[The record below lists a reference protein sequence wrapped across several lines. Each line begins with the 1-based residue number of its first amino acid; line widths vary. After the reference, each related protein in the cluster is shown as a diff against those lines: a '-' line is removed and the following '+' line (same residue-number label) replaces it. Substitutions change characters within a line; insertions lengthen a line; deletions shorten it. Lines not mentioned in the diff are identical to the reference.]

1 LNEEKEK
8 MNRLKKIA
16 RKKYLEQN
24 ELLEKKSHTSFGKL
38 ILADEK
44 NAPEFSFSGAQRFQ
58 KLGGIMASKTTPGPI
73 YTVTDKY
80 KFDVEPT
87 WGFGSGERPPIY
99 TAEEYE
105 YFKHAYNEKFD
116 FGKVN
121 KRWKKHIGGAMSVEP
136 RIKYDFKEG
145 APGPGRYEPEIKG
158 IKKKMPAY
166 FFGEKTNQNSLNLLV
181 GTNEIVG
188 PGAYKV
194 EKAGFTS
201 IHQVPPKYT
210 MCKDKRKGLD
220 NKVFTKNETYYQY
233 SSCASQIDSRK
244 TSVPF
249 LSFSKADRDKDKK
262 TGMFPSTMS
271 KMPTKIRIEHP
282 KF

>member
-1 LNEEKEK
+1 
-8 MNRLKKIA
+8 LKKIA

-24 ELLEKKSHTSFGKL
+24 EVLEKKSHTSFGKL

-44 NAPEFSFSGAQRFQ
+44 NAPTFSFSGAERFQ
-58 KLGGIMASKTTPGPI
+58 KVGGLVSKTTPGPV

-80 KFDVEPT
+80 KFGVNPE
-87 WGFGSGERPPIY
+87 WGFGTGQRPAIH
-99 TAEEYE
+99 TAEAYE
-105 YFKHAYNEKFD
+105 YFNHAYDEKYD

-121 KRWKKHIGGAMSVEP
+121 KRWKKNVGGAMSLEP

-145 APGPGRYEPEIKG
+145 APGPGRYEPEVKG
-158 IKKKMPAY
+158 VKPKQPAY
-166 FFGEKTNQNSLNLLV
+166 FFGEKTNLNSLNLLV

-201 IHQVPPKYT
+201 IHEVPPKYT
-210 MCKDKRKGLD
+210 MPKDKRKGLN
-220 NKVFTKNETYYQY
+220 NKVFTKNETYYLY
-233 SSCASQIDSRK
+233 SSCNNQLDSKK
-244 TSVPF
+244 TSVPQV
-249 LSFSKADRDKDKK
+249 SFSKADRDKGKK
-262 TGMFPSTMS
+262 VGMFPSTMS
-271 KMPTKIRIEHP
+271 KMPTKVRIEHP